1 MAATLSLSL
10 SLFSLSLFSPS
21 LPLPQIKSYN
31 WFYSHIV
38 RHGDNITS
46 EDINVHSN
54 VFFYSVP
61 VTKYCTAY
69 RPIQSG
75 KIIIISFNDSLF
87 ISVLIQLFDAF
98 QKIIYYAQIKKL
110 HAQSL
115 TTSLSHTKI
124 PVLILP
130 P

>member
-1 MAATLSLSL
+1 MVA
-10 SLFSLSLFSPS
+10 PS
-21 LPLPQIKSYN
+21 LPPRLPSLSPFLPLLQFKSYN

-38 RHGDNITS
+38 RHGDIITS

-75 KIIIISFNDSLF
+75 KIIVISL
-87 ISVLIQLFDAF
+87 
-98 QKIIYYAQIKKL
+98 
-110 HAQSL
+110 
-115 TTSLSHTKI
+115 
-124 PVLILP
+124 
-130 P
+130 